1 MSEEFQGREVLKG
14 KDTSFG
20 IFYPTGY
27 IVAALGSYEA
37 AQRGKRT
44 LLAAGYTEDEV
55 EAVPSD
61 YVIAEIEKG
70 TKEAGL
76 LTRVKQAIS
85 DAIGT
90 EASYWDDDLKLAK
103 EGAGFLFIYCPT
115 SREAER
121 VQRMLKSE
129 NPKNMRRYARA
140 AIEQLS

>member
-1 MSEEFQGREVLKG
+1 MAEEFKGREVLKG

-27 IVAALGSYEA
+27 IIAALGSYEA
-37 AQRGKRT
+37 AQRGKKA
-44 LLAAGYTEDEV
+44 LLAAGYSEDEV

-61 YVIAEIEKG
+61 YVIADIEKG
-70 TKEAGL
+70 TKDASL

-85 DAIGT
+85 EAIGT
-90 EASYWDDDLKLAK
+90 EAGYWEDDLKLAK
-103 EGAGFLFIYCPT
+103 EGAGFLLIYCPT
-115 SREAER
+115 GHEAKRVER
-121 VQRMLKSE
+121 LLESE